1 MTATLQNEAAEKAR
15 QQAVKAKATVDEA
28 ISWLRSAATS
38 YDTADQA
45 HEAMACMPTILSL
58 MAISTEIGELS
69 KRLENEEQ
77 A

>member
-1 MTATLQNEAAEKAR
+1 MTATLQNEVAEKAR

-28 ISWLRSAATS
+28 IGWLRSAAAS

-58 MAISTEIGELS
+58 MAISTEIGELN
-69 KRLENEEQ
+69 KRVDRVES
-77 A
+77 

>member
-15 QQAVKAKATVDEA
+15 QQVGKAKATVDEA
-28 ISWLRSAATS
+28 IKWLRSAATS

-69 KRLENEEQ
+69 KRLDGEEH

>member
-1 MTATLQNEAAEKAR
+1 MTVTLQNEVAEKAR

-28 ISWLRSAATS
+28 IGWLRSAAAS

-58 MAISTEIGELS
+58 MAISTEIGELN
-69 KRLENEEQ
+69 KRVDRVES
-77 A
+77 

>member
-28 ISWLRSAATS
+28 IGWLRSAAAS
-38 YDTADQA
+38 YDTAGQA

-58 MAISTEIGELS
+58 MAISTEIGELN
-69 KRLENEEQ
+69 KRVDRVES
-77 A
+77 

>member
-28 ISWLRSAATS
+28 IGWLRSAAAS
-38 YDTADQA
+38 YDTSGQA

-58 MAISTEIGELS
+58 MAISTEIGELN
-69 KRLENEEQ
+69 KRVDRVES
-77 A
+77 